1 MESVEGG
8 TKVTLSRPFK
18 GNNDWGSGTPTVVN
32 VKGIDWNFD
41 VDGYIGN
48 GSTGMVRVAV
58 YDTST
63 GRRGTRLE
71 AVQVIDKVTYESEGG
86 ASPSTFKDLSPIAGD
101 TKDAPVAKASK
112 KKATVTEDTIPF

>member
-1 MESVEGG
+1 M
-8 TKVTLSRPFK
+8 KVTLSRPFK
-18 GNNDWGSGTPTVVN
+18 GRNDWNSGTPTVVN

-41 VDGYIGN
+41 IDGFIGN

-71 AVQVIDKVTYESEGG
+71 AVQVIDQVAYESEGG
-86 ASPSTFKDLSPIAGD
+86 ASPSTFKDLSSIAGD
-101 TKDAPVAKASK
+101 TKATPTTEAPK
-112 KKATVTEDTIPF
+112 KKALIEDDAIPF